1 MPRTRT
7 AATLAAAAASLAL
20 AACTPTAGTAP
31 GATTI
36 PDDATIIDVRTAAE
50 HADARLDGA
59 VLLDVSNG
67 DLAAAIPQLDPH
79 APYLV
84 YCRSGSRSAQAVALL
99 RDAGFIDVTDLG
111 SLEQAA
117 ATTGLEIE
125 R

>member
-1 MPRTRT
+1 MPRTRI

-20 AACTPTAGTAP
+20 AACAPTAGTAP
-31 GATTI
+31 GATTLS
-36 PDDATIIDVRTAAE
+36 DDATIIDVRTAAE
-50 HADARLDGA
+50 HADAHLDGA

-67 DLAAAIPQLDPH
+67 HLAAAIPQLDPH

-84 YCRSGSRSAQAVALL
+84 HCRSGSRSAQAVALL
-99 RDAGFIDVTDLG
+99 RDAGFTDVTDLG

-117 ATTGLEIE
+117 AATGLEIE